1 MCYTYIIRCKNN
13 SLYTGYTTDIERRMK
28 EHKQGI
34 NSKYT
39 KAKGFE
45 KLEIYF
51 ESNSKSEAMKLEYYI
66 KRQSRS
72 KKIWIINNPSMFI
85 EEVKDL
91 ILDENIRKLQQ
102 LIQPAMQ
109 NGASLLEA
117 AEILTNDNFN
127 IIK

>member
-1 MCYTYIIRCKNN
+1 MEACA
-13 SLYTGYTTDIERRMK
+13 
-28 EHKQGI
+28 
-34 NSKYT
+34 

-85 EEVKDL
+85 EEVKDRFK
-91 ILDENIRKLQQ
+91 ISIGK
-102 LIQPAMQ
+102 
-109 NGASLLEA
+109 
-117 AEILTNDNFN
+117 
-127 IIK
+127 